1 MGSPCATHFLLGLM
15 HLSKRPGLHGFLAHA
30 PDLFNQAFFCIAGTP
45 QAACLRLNHRQK
57 RGYALSNLRVRVQ
70 FLIHF
75 LVAEL
80 QICHCLPTSVC

>member
-1 MGSPCATHFLLGLM
+1 MGQAICPSC
-15 HLSKRPGLHGFLAHA
+15 HLTNSDGNAITVCGQAHIVGA
-30 PDLFNQAFFCIAGTP
+30 P
-45 QAACLRLNHRQK
+45 QAACLCLNNRQK